1 MNKNLIKL
9 FRALLLLVFSLAMG
23 IVGYVSFEGYSLVD
37 AFYMS
42 VITIS
47 TVGYGAVDPLSEGG
61 KVFTSIYIIVNLGI
75 FAYVVSIFTTYLFEG
90 ELRVILR
97 NFIQGREV
105 KQLKNHTIVCGYGR
119 NGSKACAELI
129 KEKREFVLIESNEEM
144 LQHFNNNGNFQS
156 LVGDATTDE
165 ILKKAGIERASSI
178 ITTLPS
184 DADNVFITLT
194 ARELNP
200 SIKIIARASEESSE
214 KKLSRAG
221 ATHVVMPDT
230 LGGMHMAQ
238 LIAKPYV
245 IEFLELLNGVGGENV
260 VLDEFSFDELK
271 NKYHQKSLAELDVRK
286 NTGVTVIGLKEKKHG
301 FMFNP
306 HPGRMI
312 NQGDIL
318 IILGS
323 QENIDQFKKRY
334 SS

>member
-1 MNKNLIKL
+1 MDKNLIKL
-9 FRALLLLVFSLAMG
+9 FRALLLLVLSLAIG
-23 IVGYVSFEGYSLVD
+23 VIGYMALEGYSFVD
-37 AFYMS
+37 AVYMS

-61 KVFTSIYIIVNLGI
+61 KLFTSVYIIVNLSI
-75 FAYVVSIFTTYLFEG
+75 FAYVVSIFTTYLVEG

-119 NGSKACAELI
+119 NGSKACEELI
-129 KEKREFVLIESNEEM
+129 REKREFVLIESNEEL

-165 ILKKAGIERASSI
+165 ILKEAGIERASSI

-200 SIKIIARASEESSE
+200 QITIIARASDQSSE
-214 KKLSRAG
+214 KKLTRAG

-230 LGGMHMAQ
+230 LGGLHMAQ

-260 VLDEFSFDELK
+260 VLDEFSFDELRA
-271 NKYHQKSLAELDVRK
+271 KYHQKSLADLDIRK
-286 NTGVTVIGLKEKKHG
+286 NTGVTVIGLKEKNRG
-301 FMFNP
+301 FQFNP
-306 HPGRMI
+306 HPHTII
-312 NQGDIL
+312 NDGDVL
-318 IILGS
+318 IILGA
-323 QENIDQFKKRY
+323 QENIDLFKKKY
-334 SS
+334 ST

>member
-1 MNKNLIKL
+1 MNKNLVKL
-9 FRALLLLVFSLAMG
+9 FRALLLLVFSLGIG
-23 IVGYVSFEGYSLVD
+23 IVGFMWLEGYSFVD
-37 AFYMS
+37 AVYMS

-61 KVFTSIYIIVNLGI
+61 KLFTSFYIIVNLGI

-90 ELRVILR
+90 ELRIIFR

-119 NGSKACAELI
+119 NGSKACEELM
-129 KEKREFVLIESNEEM
+129 KEKREFVLIDNNQE
-144 LQHFNNNGNFQS
+144 LVQHFNNNGNFQS

-165 ILKKAGIERASSI
+165 VLKDAGIERAASI

-200 SIKIIARASEESSE
+200 SIKIIARASDPSSE
-214 KKLSRAG
+214 KKLARAG

-230 LGGMHMAQ
+230 LGGLHMAQ

-245 IEFLELLNGVGGENV
+245 IEFLELLNGVGGEHV
-260 VLDEFSFDELK
+260 VLDEFSFDQLK
-271 NKYHQKSLAELDVRK
+271 EKYHEESLADLDIRK
-286 NTGVTVIGLKEKKHG
+286 NTGVTVIGLKEKNRQFK
-301 FMFNP
+301 FNP
-306 HPGRMI
+306 HPKTVI
-312 NQGDIL
+312 NHGDVL
-318 IILGS
+318 IILGA
-323 QENIDQFKKRY
+323 QENIDLFKKRY